1 MTCWRCLVT
10 NTKNAIEVSNL
21 TRKFGELVAV
31 DHVSFRVQKGELFGF
46 LGPNAAGKTT
56 TIRMLTGVIKPDE
69 GTASIFGY
77 DILRE
82 GLKTRQLMGIVPEM
96 ANAYVDLSAWNNLI
110 LIGEL
115 YGVPRGLRQ
124 ERATKLLKEFGL
136 YERRNHLVKGYSRG
150 MKQKLLFCMALIN
163 EPQILFLDEPTSGL
177 DVESQRLIKDMIRD
191 FNKNGTTVFLTT
203 HNMEEA
209 SQLCDRIAI
218 INHGK
223 IAAIDSPEKLRLR
236 SSGLQSIEVSF
247 DKTVSVEDLLK
258 VQDVKEARKTGDKVR
273 LYVDEPSIVLDN
285 LIDFARS
292 ERLKIISLNTLA
304 PTLEDVFL
312 KLVKES

>member
-1 MTCWRCLVT
+1 
-10 NTKNAIEVSNL
+10 
-21 TRKFGELVAV
+21 VAV
-31 DHVSFRVQKGELFGF
+31 DHISFQVKKGELFGF

-69 GTASIFGY
+69 GTASILNY
-77 DILRE
+77 DILSE
-82 GLKTRQLMGIVPEM
+82 GLKARQLMGIVPEM
-96 ANAYVDLSAWNNLI
+96 ANAYVDLSAWNNLM

-115 YGVPRGLRQ
+115 YGVPKKQKQDKSSR
-124 ERATKLLKEFGL
+124 LLKEFGL
-136 YERRNHLVKGYSRG
+136 YERRKHLVRGFSRG
-150 MKQKLLFCMALIN
+150 MKQKLLLCMALIN

-177 DVESQRLIKDMIRD
+177 DVESQRLIRGMIRD
-191 FNKNGTTVFLTT
+191 FNKTGTTVFLTT

-209 SQLCDRIAI
+209 NQLCDRIAI

-223 IAAIDSPEKLRLR
+223 IAAIDSPERLRLR

-247 DKTVSVEDLLK
+247 DEAVSIEDLSK
-258 VQDVKEARKTGDKVR
+258 IHGVKEAKKMGDKTR
-273 LYVDEPSIVLDN
+273 LYVDETSVVLDKMV
-285 LIDFARS
+285 DFARS
-292 ERLKIISLNTLA
+292 KRLKIISLNTLA